1 MNLPDILNE
10 ITNRLPADLAACPLP
25 ELDRLCR
32 ELAEL
37 KSHLRRG
44 ESALQTALD
53 TRYRDAADALR
64 RRAGKVTGTVRFED
78 AGFLIVADLP
88 KKVEYDQAKLHEA
101 VATLRSWGERP
112 EDYVGFEIKV
122 AETKYQAWPP
132 AIRTLFEPAR
142 TLSTGKASYTLAPV
156 AAEQGGTP

>member
-1 MNLPDILNE
+1 MNLPDILTE
-10 ITNRLPADLAACPLP
+10 ITHRPPADLAACPLP

-37 KSHLRRG
+37 KTQLRRCD
-44 ESALQTALD
+44 SALQTALD

-78 AGFLIVADLP
+78 SGFLIVADLP
-88 KKVEYDQAKLHEA
+88 KKVEYDQAKLHDA

-112 EDYVGFEIKV
+112 EDYVGIEIKV

-142 TLSTGKASYTLAPV
+142 TLSTGKASYTLTPV
-156 AAEQGGTP
+156 TAEQGGAQ